1 MCPTRRIFFAFAKH
15 LTERMAQLLDDGDC
29 ATDWVLV
36 RQMFTTHQGERK
48 LNSVVIFQRLLQD
61 TKPYQDLIPVDQL
74 KKMMETTITVEKCL
88 LDNVST
94 SNFFRSEVTRI
105 KQGYNELLERVKRL
119 YRAKKRR
126 ARRAQ
131 LEGST
136 DADEETEDTTPTKNQ
151 KRKQRR
157 KKAARLSAEKK
168 KRARDD
174 EEYADMPELG
184 SDRSD
189 EEHNEMMT
197 NRTDAQPCKVSA
209 ELRAPKAKKTKRE
222 NCVVV

>member
-1 MCPTRRIFFAFAKH
+1 MRLRPNPNPSIYSPPRDASS
-15 LTERMAQLLDDGDC
+15 
-29 ATDWVLV
+29 ATAPSG
-36 RQMFTTHQGERK
+36 F
-48 LNSVVIFQRLLQD
+48 
-61 TKPYQDLIPVDQL
+61 
-74 KKMMETTITVEKCL
+74 
-88 LDNVST
+88 
-94 SNFFRSEVTRI
+94 
-105 KQGYNELLERVKRL
+105 
-119 YRAKKRR
+119 
-126 ARRAQ
+126 
-131 LEGST
+131 

-189 EEHNEMMT
+189 EEHAEMMT